1 MLSGSGKVYLIYY
14 TLIFLFINRLL
25 IFIYIYLINTD
36 HTMRNYYRELTEE
49 RKIEVRHEDLKLMVT
64 LNLDD
69 QRSGFNE
76 ILDHVVNNRGKV
88 FFMDGPGGI
97 GKK

>member
-1 MLSGSGKVYLIYY
+1 MVSGSGKVYLIYY

-49 RKIEVRHEDLKLMVT
+49 RKIEVRDEDLKLMVT

>member
-1 MLSGSGKVYLIYY
+1 
-14 TLIFLFINRLL
+14 
-25 IFIYIYLINTD
+25 
-36 HTMRNYYRELTEE
+36 MRNYYRELTEE
-49 RKIEVRHEDLKLMVT
+49 RKIEVRDEDLKLMVT

>member
-1 MLSGSGKVYLIYY
+1 MDPYNY

-49 RKIEVRHEDLKLMVT
+49 RKIEVRDEDLKLMVT

>member
-49 RKIEVRHEDLKLMVT
+49 RKIEVRDEDLKLMVT

>member
-1 MLSGSGKVYLIYY
+1 MYLIYY

-49 RKIEVRHEDLKLMVT
+49 RKIEVRDEDLKLMVT

-69 QRSGFNE
+69 QRPGFNE

>member
-1 MLSGSGKVYLIYY
+1 
-14 TLIFLFINRLL
+14 
-25 IFIYIYLINTD
+25 
-36 HTMRNYYRELTEE
+36 MRNYYRELTEE

-88 FFMDGPGGI
+88 LFMDGPGGT
-97 GKK
+97 GKMYSHRQDVPV

>member
-1 MLSGSGKVYLIYY
+1 
-14 TLIFLFINRLL
+14 
-25 IFIYIYLINTD
+25 
-36 HTMRNYYRELTEE
+36 MRNYYRELTEE

>member
-1 MLSGSGKVYLIYY
+1 
-14 TLIFLFINRLL
+14 
-25 IFIYIYLINTD
+25 
-36 HTMRNYYRELTEE
+36 
-49 RKIEVRHEDLKLMVT
+49 MVT